1 MKGAKGGQRDK
12 KVSKIYQTYN
22 KTSIQEELEAIKAH
36 RRQDGLN
43 INKDENG
50 INDIENLEINTEEL
64 TIITENVGIKEK
76 QSVPAQKTEIPFDL
90 QQEPILE
97 ELSNGKEE
105 KESLQETM
113 EEKNE
118 INFNGEEEEKQEVEE
133 KQEAEVE
140 NKKIVGL
147 APEETPQQ
155 ISKEESIDQEEVV
168 QQGQKEVEDIEI
180 EEQEEYTKET
190 ELEQE
195 ILLGFEKML
204 KEDYYTIKD
213 LEYQFQV
220 LTQKE
225 EDAVLEDEIEDL
237 KTELEKLLEKFDMI
251 KKKYEDLKN
260 SKDFTDVELFDQH
273 YLSELVNNYKK
284 EVQNNLVIDDLI
296 KQIKETEDY
305 IGIVEKIIYVEHEKD
320 TLEEKI
326 DEKKEEFTSR
336 DTSFEE
342 LEEQY
347 NDVEKINNE
356 IEVFRNSLDDMLQDI
371 SKKIDTMGNITS
383 KTETYT
389 RLVPDMNR
397 VFRAMAQFMAFST
410 IPRTRVGNLVR
421 AGLMIGAI
429 RDLTHALH
437 TERKTETKQVAEFVN
452 YEKDILGNMSNIDE
466 FVGKLDDAT
475 DTIKDMKQTF
485 KEEIEEYASSIPE
498 FKELL
503 KNMEA
508 IEKELEEKKY
518 YLYKYNDD
526 MKKELDRH
534 NTKLMVYKNV

>member
-36 RRQDGLN
+36 RNQDGLN
-43 INKDENG
+43 VNKDENG
-50 INDIENLEINTEEL
+50 INNIENLEINPEEL
-64 TIITENVGIKEK
+64 TIIPEDIGIKENK
-76 QSVPAQKTEIPFDL
+76 SIPIQKTEIPFDL

-97 ELSNGKEE
+97 ELSDKRKENE
-105 KESLQETM
+105 FIQEES

-118 INFNGEEEEKQEVEE
+118 MNFEDEKEEEEFVED
-133 KQEAEVE
+133 
-140 NKKIVGL
+140 KKIVGL
-147 APEETPQQ
+147 APEETLQQ
-155 ISKEESIDQEEVV
+155 ISKEESIEQEDVV
-168 QQGQKEVEDIEI
+168 EQKQKEAEDIEI

-225 EDAVLEDEIEDL
+225 EDAVLQDEIEDL
-237 KTELEKLLEKFDMI
+237 KTELEKLLEKFDAI

-260 SKDFTDVELFDQH
+260 SKDFTDVELFDQK
-273 YLSELVNNYKK
+273 YLSDLVNNYKK
-284 EVQNNLVIDDLI
+284 EVQDNLVIDDLI

-347 NDVEKINNE
+347 NDVEKINDE

-410 IPRTRVGNLVR
+410 IPRTRVGNIVR

-429 RDLTHALH
+429 RDLTHAFH

-452 YEKDILGNMSNIDE
+452 YEKDILGNMTNIDE

-508 IEKELEEKKY
+508 IEKELEEKRY